1 MTTREVAEYLRIKE
15 RKVYD
20 LVRQKRIPCTRVTG
34 KLLFPKNLIDEWV
47 SQGTV
52 FSEQRPAALTPAPA
66 PAPAL
71 APAPAIVAGSHDPLL
86 DWCLR
91 ESGSGLAMMSGGSLD
106 GVRRLGNAEAML
118 AGMHVFEPETATYN
132 QHTVEEASLGAP
144 GGLDTVLIEWA
155 WRQQGLVLAAGN
167 PLAIKQVSDLRDKK
181 ARVIVRQPD
190 AGSRI
195 LFRHLLVQAG
205 MAEEDLDILDAPARS
220 ETDLGLAIVEG
231 KADAGLAVE
240 TVARQYRLDF
250 LGLHRERYDLLI
262 RRRDYFEPPVQKLLQ
277 FFATDAFRVKASEM
291 AGYDVSG
298 LGRVIANAA

>member
-47 SQGTV
+47 GQGTA
-52 FSEQRPAALTPAPA
+52 FPDQRPAALTLAPA
-66 PAPAL
+66 PAPAIL
-71 APAPAIVAGSHDPLL
+71 AGSHDPLL

-91 ESGSGLAMMSGGSLD
+91 ESGSGLAMMPGGSLD
-106 GVRRLGNAEAML
+106 GVRRLVDAEAML

-132 QHTVEEASLGAP
+132 QHTVEEACQGVP
-144 GGLDTVLIEWA
+144 GGLGVVLIEWA
-155 WRQQGLVLAAGN
+155 WRQQGLVLAEGN

-220 ETDLGLAIVEG
+220 ETDLGLAVVEG

-277 FFATDAFRVKASEM
+277 FFATEAFRAKASEM

>member
-1 MTTREVAEYLRIKE
+1 MSQLMTTHEVAEYLRIKE

-47 SQGTV
+47 GQGTA
-52 FSEQRPAALTPAPA
+52 FPDQRPSARPAALPSAP
-66 PAPAL
+66 PV
-71 APAPAIVAGSHDPLL
+71 VAGSHDPLL

-91 ESGSGLAMMSGGSLD
+91 ESGSGLAMMPGGSLD

-118 AGMHVFEPETATYN
+118 AGMHVLEPETGTYN
-132 QHTVEEASLGAP
+132 QSLLEETCQGLGV
-144 GGLDTVLIEWA
+144 VLIEWA
-155 WRQQGLVLAAGN
+155 WRQQGMVLAAGN

-195 LFRHLLVQAG
+195 LFRHLLAEAG
-205 MAEEDLDILDAPARS
+205 MAEEDLDILDAPASS

-250 LGLHRERYDLLI
+250 LGLHRERYDL
-262 RRRDYFEPPVQKLLQ
+262 
-277 FFATDAFRVKASEM
+277 AAF
-291 AGYDVSG
+291 
-298 LGRVIANAA
+298 

>member
-1 MTTREVAEYLRIKE
+1 MSQLMTTREVAEYLRIKE

-20 LVRQKRIPCTRVTG
+20 LVRLKRIPCTRVTG

-47 SQGTV
+47 GQGTA
-52 FSEQRPAALTPAPA
+52 FPDLKPAVLAPA
-66 PAPAL
+66 P

-91 ESGSGLAMMSGGSLD
+91 ESGSGLAMMPGGSLD
-106 GVRRLGNAEAML
+106 GVRRLVDAEAML

-132 QHTVEEASLGAP
+132 QHTVEEACHGVP

-155 WRQQGLVLAAGN
+155 WRQQGLILTAGN
-167 PLAIKQVSDLRDKK
+167 PLAIKQISDLRDKK

-195 LFRHLLVQAG
+195 LFRHLLAQAG
-205 MAEEDLDILDAPARS
+205 MVEEDLDIFDAPARS
-220 ETDLGLAIVEG
+220 ETDLGLAIVDG
-231 KADAGLAVE
+231 KVDAGLAVE

-262 RRRDYFEPPVQKLLQ
+262 RRRDYFEPPVQRLLQ
-277 FFATDAFRVKASEM
+277 FFATEAFRAKASEM